1 MAAEK
6 AEQKRL
12 AEEALANSRK
22 RGYKGSGDP
31 NSPLKSALARKV
43 ARSGSNI
50 SQKVESKWAE

>member
-22 RGYKGSGDP
+22 RGYKSSSDP

-50 SQKVESKWAE
+50 SQKVESK